1 MQFVSVDVGT
11 QSVRAALVT
20 ERGRFLKTA
29 SRPLELWNP
38 RPGFYQQSSDQIWRA
53 CCDAVKET
61 CRDAKDVSGIGFDAT
76 CSLVVLDDSGRPLT
90 VSPKGEPEQNVV
102 LWMDHRAVSQVEAI
116 NATGHPVL
124 RLLGGTMSP
133 EMQPPKLLWLKQNIP
148 STWERIGMALDLSD
162 FLTWRATGYASRS
175 LCTAVCKWTYQA
187 GTVPG
192 SDMKSGWQDSL
203 WTRIGLDDLTRDNY
217 RIIGQEFRPPGS
229 PCGNG
234 LSIEA
239 AMEMGLKKGT
249 PVATSIIDG
258 HAGGLG
264 LLGCEAEGDFPKEFS
279 RRLAIIAGTSA
290 AHMLAS
296 EKCIFTPGAPGPF
309 FSAMVPGMWLSEP
322 GQSAAGA
329 LVDHVISTHPAY
341 PQIVAKTKPGR
352 RPEDTLN
359 DLLQSMCERRGL
371 DSVSKLAADLHVW
384 PDFYGNRSPLAD
396 PTLRGMICGLTLSA
410 DEDDLARLYLA
421 TLQALAYG
429 SRHIIDALTSTG
441 HSLSGLLT
449 CGGLAKNPLYV
460 RLLADATGLPVLLP
474 TETES
479 VLLGGAILAASAS
492 GRYSSVTEAMQRMGG
507 SGRVLPP
514 RSCERGFHDAKYAAF
529 HALLDCQRR
538 LREIMSGGRP
548 PSPCS

>member
-20 ERGRFLKTA
+20 DKGRFLKTA

-38 RPGFYQQSSDQIWRA
+38 RPGFYQQSSDQIWNA
-53 CCDAVKET
+53 CCDAVKEV
-61 CRDAKDVSGIGFDAT
+61 CREATDVSGIGFDAT

-102 LWMDHRAVSQVEAI
+102 LWMDHRAVSQAEAI
-116 NATGHPVL
+116 NATGHFVL
-124 RLLGGTMSP
+124 RFLGGTMSP
-133 EMQPPKLLWLKQNIP
+133 EMQPPKLLWLKQHIP
-148 STWERIGMALDLSD
+148 STWGRIGLALDLSD
-162 FLTWRATGYASRS
+162 FLTWRATGCASRS

-187 GTVPG
+187 GTVTG
-192 SDMKSGWQDSL
+192 SDMKPGWQDSF

-234 LSIEA
+234 LSMEA
-239 AMEMGLKKGT
+239 AIEMGLKKGT

-264 LLGCEAEGDFPKEFS
+264 LLGCEAEGEFPKEFS
-279 RRLAIIAGTSA
+279 QRLAIIAGTSA

-309 FSAMVPGMWLSEP
+309 FSAMVPGMWLCEP

-329 LVDHVISTHPAY
+329 LVDHVISTHPSY
-341 PQIVAKTKPGR
+341 PQIVAKTKPDR

-359 DLLQSMCERRGL
+359 DLLQSMCERQGL
-371 DSVSKLAADLHVW
+371 DSPSKLAADLHVW
-384 PDFYGNRSPLAD
+384 PDFHGNRSPLAD

-410 DEDDLARLYLA
+410 DEEDLARLYLA

-429 SRHIIDALTSTG
+429 SRHIIDALTDTG

-460 RLLADATGLPVLLP
+460 RSLADATAVT
-474 TETES
+474 TEDDSEVYKLYDVES
-479 VLLGGAILAASAS
+479 GCGNAA
-492 GRYSSVTEAMQRMGG
+492 
-507 SGRVLPP
+507 
-514 RSCERGFHDAKYAAF
+514 
-529 HALLDCQRR
+529 ALLRQLDLDEQGEFVFSRAVAEPTKSCTRF
-538 LREIMSGGRP
+538 LM
-548 PSPCS
+548 CA

>member
-20 ERGRFLKTA
+20 ERGRFVKTA

-38 RPGFYQQSSDQIWRA
+38 RPGFYQQSSDQIWSA
-53 CCDAVKET
+53 CCDAVKEV

-102 LWMDHRAVSQVEAI
+102 LWMDHRAASQVEAI
-116 NATGHPVL
+116 NATGHSVL
-124 RLLGGTMSP
+124 RFLGGTMSP

-148 STWERIGMALDLSD
+148 STWERIGLALDLSD
-162 FLTWRATGYASRS
+162 FLTWRAIGYASRS

-217 RIIGQEFRPPGS
+217 RIIG
-229 PCGNG
+229 
-234 LSIEA
+234 
-239 AMEMGLKKGT
+239 
-249 PVATSIIDG
+249 
-258 HAGGLG
+258 
-264 LLGCEAEGDFPKEFS
+264 LLGCEAEGEFPKEFS
-279 RRLAIIAGTSA
+279 QRLAIIAGTSA

-329 LVDHVISTHPAY
+329 LVDQVISTHPAY

-371 DSVSKLAADLHVW
+371 DSLSKLSADLHVW

-410 DEDDLARLYLA
+410 DEEDLARLYLA

-429 SRHIIDALTSTG
+429 SRHILDALTSTG

-507 SGRVLPP
+507 SGRVLAPQ
-514 RSCERGFHDAKYAAF
+514 SSERGFHDAKYAAF

-548 PSPCS
+548 LQPCS